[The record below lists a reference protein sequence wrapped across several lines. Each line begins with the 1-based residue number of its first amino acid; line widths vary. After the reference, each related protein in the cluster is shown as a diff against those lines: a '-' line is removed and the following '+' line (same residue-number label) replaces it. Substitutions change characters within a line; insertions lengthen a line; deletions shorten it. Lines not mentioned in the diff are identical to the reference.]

1 MASIDIEGTTTIVC
15 GSWLNRSIDF
25 HNGTSFFCNRSNSVC
40 ESGTDEFI
48 FRSPKVFADKCAKR
62 KVERIVLKALK
73 IVRLWRLTFAP
84 SAVGWGIVSLR
95 RAEPALSRW
104 SDLRRPI
111 E

>member
-25 HNGTSFFCNRSNSVC
+25 HNGTSFFCKRSNSVC

-62 KVERIVLKALK
+62 KVERVVAWLAVALARAADRVESRAAWSPV
-73 IVRLWRLTFAP
+73 ISPLGDYLGRH
-84 SAVGWGIVSLR
+84 LR
-95 RAEPALSRW
+95 SHN
-104 SDLRRPI
+104 
-111 E
+111 